1 MISNI
6 YMNFDANQNANK
18 GLNFDSVLLLPGGG
32 DSCGKRATSF
42 STRASRKL
50 LINLI
55 IFWLMN

>member
-18 GLNFDSVLLLPGGG
+18 GLNFDFVLLPGG
-32 DSCGKRATSF
+32 DSCGKRTTSF